1 MVDSLVNIC
10 YNSKIDYSERLFH
23 AALELSC
30 KRKEGA
36 AMRKRNLARSL
47 ACALLAALA
56 VTLPASASDAYLF
69 GTSSPNIQI
78 RTAPVMLVPQDT
90 GIHTKYMNGS
100 DGWFFPE
107 QAVTRAE
114 LAQMLMGVVADVPAS
129 SPWFSDVSP
138 DSWYAP
144 AVQCAAGLGLMTGEN
159 GLFRPDAPATR
170 AECAA
175 ALALVLP
182 YGAPGYRTFPD
193 VRSGYWAYE
202 AISRVATYGLFLGD
216 STGNFYPDSGLKRCE
231 AVAVFNRLLGR
242 TPDMTYLAAHATAN
256 DIPRTFPDV
265 PQSHWAYWDIMEAT
279 VTHQCAV
286 GQAGAEQWLSAVHEP
301 SLPTQQP
308 SVPPSPTLP
317 DGPRRID
324 GRLYWI
330 VNGEP
335 ARNQNISG
343 LYFDENGCYT
353 TGNAELDGRLNAIVE
368 ELTNDSMTRDEK
380 LEALFNYV
388 RDHYTYLKRPLISKD
403 QTDWEPEYALY
414 FLQNGKGNCY
424 NFSAAYCL
432 LCRELGLPAYT
443 VVGSALNSPHSWVEI
458 VLDGSPYIFD
468 PQLAWRYLHDW
479 DKTGYNFFKQPAGST
494 TVQYT
499 R

>member
-1 MVDSLVNIC
+1 MKKWSL
-10 YNSKIDYSERLFH
+10 
-23 AALELSC
+23 
-30 KRKEGA
+30 G
-36 AMRKRNLARSL
+36 RSL
-47 ACALLAALA
+47 ACTLLVML
-56 VTLPASASDAYLF
+56 VLTLPVSAANAGSF
-69 GTSSPNIQI
+69 GAPSPNAQL
-78 RTAPVMLVPQDT
+78 RTAPVMLISQNAGT
-90 GIHTKYMNGS
+90 HTKYMNGS
-100 DGWFFPE
+100 DGWFLPE
-107 QAVTRAE
+107 RNVTRAE
-114 LAQMLMGVVADVPAS
+114 LAQMLMGIVADVPAS
-129 SPWFSDVSP
+129 SPRFSDVSP

-144 AVQCAAGLGLMTGEN
+144 AVQSAAGLGLMTGEN

-175 ALALVLP
+175 ARALVLP
-182 YGAPGYRTFPD
+182 YDAQGYRAFPD
-193 VRSGYWAYE
+193 VRPGYWAYD
-202 AISRVATYGLFLGD
+202 AISRTAAYGLFLGD
-216 STGNFYPDSGLKRCE
+216 STGNFFPDSGLKRCE

-242 TPDMTYLAAHATAN
+242 APDMAYLAAHSVAN
-256 DIPRTFPDV
+256 DSPRAFPDV

-286 GQAGAEQWLSAVHEP
+286 DQMTGAEQWLSAVYEP

-308 SVPPSPTLP
+308 PAPPAALP
-317 DGPRRID
+317 DGPQRID

-330 VNGEP
+330 VDGEP
-335 ARNQNISG
+335 ARNQNING

-353 TGNAELDGRLNAIVE
+353 TGNAELDQRLNAIVE

-388 RDHYTYLKRPLISKD
+388 RDNYTYLKRPLISKG
-403 QTDWEPEYALY
+403 QTGWEPEYALY

-424 NFSAAYCL
+424 SFSAAYCL

-443 VVGSALNSPHSWVEI
+443 VVGSALNSPHGWVEI

-479 DKTGYNFFKQPAGST
+479 DRSGYSFFKQPAGNT